1 MLTTILIE
9 LALKYRSYLGLPLW
23 LAGVKGWVKRAL
35 DMGTFSAT
43 ACPPFAVVFHLSPLK
58 SRVELTVGSVLV
70 YLCGSQLPISRVVLA
85 ELQKNHPGSL
95 VKAQITFLFPL
106 SFFPLGLG

>member
-1 MLTTILIE
+1 MLTTILTE

-43 ACPPFAVVFHLSPLK
+43 ACPPFAVVFHLLPLK
-58 SRVELTVGSVLV
+58 SRAELTMGSV
-70 YLCGSQLPISRVVLA
+70 CGSQLPVSRVVLA